1 MQKEEKSKFKDNL
14 VLKELSLVGLVA
26 LWGLLI
32 FFKEQ
37 LSFTWQVICFIVLV
51 VFTIYGIII
60 ANRAFFGVE
69 KKK

>member
-37 LSFTWQVICFIVLV
+37 LSVTWQVICFIVLV

>member
-1 MQKEEKSKFKDNL
+1 M
-14 VLKELSLVGLVA
+14 SLVGLVA